1 MRKKALVTGG
11 AGFIGS
17 NLTLR
22 LLDEGWHVHVFDNL
36 STGHI
41 KHVNDIENAGAKFY
55 KCNYGS
61 GFAAEILNNIR
72 PDVVF
77 HMAAV
82 PRVQYSVE
90 HPAETHEN
98 NVLGTLKLLEACK
111 GKIGRFVFSSSSSVN
126 GDTNVLPTSED
137 VQRKPKSPYALQKAV
152 IEDYNVIWSNLY
164 DVDTVSLRYF
174 NVFGPRQYGDSAYS
188 TVVSAWCHNY
198 KAGKPLRL
206 DGSGDQYRDFCYV
219 DNVVDANIL
228 AAESSHKFCGDKFNI
243 AGGETRSVNRV
254 LDCFKRRFGADKIV
268 VDHTPPR
275 LGDVFATEADLTRSR
290 EILGY
295 VPRVKFDEGMEETF
309 KWWNI

>member
-22 LLDEGWHVHVFDNL
+22 LLDEGWNVHVLDNL

-41 KHVNDIENAGAKFY
+41 THVNDIEHAGAKFH

-61 GFAAEILNNIR
+61 GFAASIIDKVR

-77 HMAAV
+77 HMAAI

-90 HPAETHEN
+90 HPVETHDN
-98 NVLGTLKLLEACK
+98 NVLGTLRLMEACL
-111 GKIGRFVFSSSSSVN
+111 GKVGRFVFSSSSSVN
-126 GDTNVLPTSED
+126 GDTKILPTPETAP
-137 VQRKPKSPYALQKAV
+137 RNPKSPYALQKAI
-152 IEDYNVIWSNLY
+152 IEDYSVIWSNLY
-164 DVDTVSLRYF
+164 DMDTVSLRYF

-198 KAGKPLRL
+198 KHGTNLRL
-206 DGSGDQYRDFCYV
+206 DGTGEQYRDFCYV

-228 AAESSHKFCGDKFNI
+228 AAESSAKFTGDKFNI
-243 AGGETRSVNRV
+243 AGGETRSVNQV
-254 LDCFKRRFGADKIV
+254 LESFKRRFGEDKIV
-268 VDHTPPR
+268 VEHKPPR
-275 LGDVFATEADLTRSR
+275 IGDVFATEADLTRSKT
-290 EILGY
+290 ILGY
-295 VPRVKFDEGMEETF
+295 TPRVKFDEGMEETF
-309 KWWNI
+309 KWWKI